1 MRRKERTTDMEGTE
15 LSAVWQEAM
24 QLHSNIMAA
33 RGAAASALVDSCR
46 MLKEMRDK
54 KLYTALGFEDFGAYA
69 EQMAGIKQRQAY
81 NYIKVY
87 EQLSPKLIA
96 ENAQAGVTKLLLLT
110 QVSELDR
117 DEFAAEHDLEGMS
130 VKEIEALIKEK
141 NGMHEQLSMLEND
154 LNAAD
159 AAREKADAEA
169 ERLREEA
176 EELRKRLEEIRREP
190 VDVPPAPDE
199 NAIRESVRRELEAE
213 HKAALEAERV
223 NSQKQLD
230 KAVRDA
236 RAEEREKA
244 KKKADK
250 TAKAAV
256 EQALA
261 EAREQIEAEHREDLE
276 KEHALVEQA
285 EARAKELEKRLQIAG
300 NKDTVRFALL
310 FEQAQRTINEALALV
325 QEIRQNG
332 GEETADKLLR
342 AMHQMLAQAQTLT
355 LTEG

>member
-1 MRRKERTTDMEGTE
+1 MEGQE
-15 LSAVWQEAM
+15 LTAAWREAM
-24 QLHSNIMAA
+24 QLHSDIMAA

-96 ENAQAGVTKLLLLT
+96 EHAAAGVTKLLLLT

-117 DEFAAEHDLEGMS
+117 DEFAAGHDLEGMS
-130 VKEIEALIKEK
+130 VREIEALVKEK
-141 NGMHEQLSMLEND
+141 NGLHEQLTMLEND
-154 LNAAD
+154 LNEAD
-159 AAREKADAEA
+159 SAREKADAEA

-176 EELRKRLEEIRREP
+176 EELRRQIEEMRREP
-190 VDVPPAPDE
+190 IDVPPAPDE
-199 NAIRESVRRELEAE
+199 GAIRESVRRELEAE
-213 HKAALEAERV
+213 HKAALEAERA
-223 NSQKQLD
+223 NGQKQLD

-244 KKKADK
+244 KAKADK
-250 TAKAAV
+250 TAKDAV

-261 EAREQIEAEHREDLE
+261 EAREQIEAEHRADVE
-276 KEHALVEQA
+276 KERALAEQA
-285 EARAKELEKRLQIAG
+285 EARAKELERRLQIAG
-300 NKDTVRFALL
+300 DKDTVRFALL
-310 FEQAQRTINEALALV
+310 FEQAQRTINDALALV
-325 QEIRQNG
+325 QAMRQNG
-332 GEETADKLLR
+332 GEETAVKLLR
-342 AMHQMLAQAQTLT
+342 AMRQMLAEAQA